1 YSGSGIGLAMCKK
14 IVEFHGGTIAIDPD
28 YRDGARI
35 TFTLADEPPRATE
48 ISTMPEAVR
57 DGAVSSA

>member
-1 YSGSGIGLAMCKK
+1 MCKK